1 MSTEWSL
8 YSRYLKKN
16 DPACSGNTYTDCE
29 CSVAIPEHQGSL
41 SKKPPAQ
48 SSFLTATPDASC
60 RNFSA
65 MFPKYVCP
73 AFGWLTQNMSLFQ
86 KVVHSLVRLPRCTDS
101 LPFFSLHSL
110 VWTLLGTQRTSLRAS
125 PLEHPRVA
133 ETLSMLN
140 ASHRLPP
147 RSHGLI
153 LSNLNISFH
162 YSFYRWLS
170 YKTTSEH

>member
-1 MSTEWSL
+1 MIPLAQETL
-8 YSRYLKKN
+8 IQI
-16 DPACSGNTYTDCE
+16 A
-29 CSVAIPEHQGSL
+29 SVLWQSQNIMGSL

-60 RNFSA
+60 RNFST

-73 AFGWLTQNMSLFQ
+73 AFRWLTQNMSLFQ
-86 KVVHSLVRLPRCTDS
+86 KVVHSIVRLPRCMDN

-140 ASHRLPP
+140 PP
-147 RSHGLI
+147 TVCLHAPMVLFCPI
-153 LSNLNISFH
+153 
-162 YSFYRWLS
+162 
-170 YKTTSEH
+170 